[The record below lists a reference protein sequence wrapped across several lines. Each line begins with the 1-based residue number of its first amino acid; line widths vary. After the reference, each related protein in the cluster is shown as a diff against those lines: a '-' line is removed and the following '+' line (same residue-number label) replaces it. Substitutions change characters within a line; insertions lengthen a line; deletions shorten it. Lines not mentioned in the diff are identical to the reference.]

1 MAALKQLL
9 TPPPPE
15 RSPDGGPICTHQRN
29 HITRREWG
37 GTAGIV
43 VLTLVVPAA
52 LAAAGRT
59 FGLPHNDD
67 FTFMT
72 TAVDYHRT
80 GGFHLGGDEQM
91 VLVGHVLWGQPFLRL
106 FGGGVVALHLA
117 GLAAAA
123 IGLGACFLV
132 LRQRSSARAA
142 LLGTACVALLPGY
155 ALLAGSFVTDVTAFA
170 AQMVSLALGLAALD
184 RRGGGRALLLGASL
198 SAGVAAFSSRQTAVP
213 ALLAVAVAA
222 VWQSAVVRRAWRT
235 MAVDLGLILCAS
247 AAVATMVLWRFGL
260 AEQAHSPTGRVGM
273 SHVLAAV
280 AAISTLALFLAPLSW
295 LVARSALTRPT
306 QWGAV
311 ALGVIST
318 LYWLRLP
325 LEGRDLLLGNLFTR
339 RGAND
344 GVIGGVKADI
354 FPPWVWPGLQVLAMF
369 GVLALLTLA
378 WHHLTDVGPR
388 LRQMFEQEGGAAGL
402 LLAIFT
408 LLALAA
414 ALAPAAR
421 GANIFDR
428 YLWPAGA
435 GIAAILVRQVPVG
448 LLRRRSA
455 AAGSLALLA
464 LLALVTAVSVT
475 ESISF
480 DRARWNI
487 GEQAVASG
495 VPADLIDAGYEWTGH
510 HAIRPLSRKRPA
522 EVLTAVSWWSRLYS
536 SGLPCVVVTAS
547 PSDDPRYALERRRSY
562 DPPLSPRRHLFVS
575 RLVVASSPRCK

>member
-1 MAALKQLL
+1 MVLALGL
-9 TPPPPE
+9 P
-15 RSPDGGPICTHQRN
+15 
-29 HITRREWG
+29 
-37 GTAGIV
+37 A
-43 VLTLVVPAA
+43 TLAV
-52 LAAAGRT
+52 AGRT

-67 FTFMT
+67 FTFMA
-72 TAVDYHRT
+72 TAVDYYRT

-106 FGGGVVALHLA
+106 FGGGVAALHLA

-132 LRQRSSARAA
+132 LRQRSSARPA

-170 AQMVSLALGLAALD
+170 AQMACLALGLAALD
-184 RRGGGRALLLGASL
+184 RRGGGRTLLVGASL

-222 VWQSAVVRRAWRT
+222 VWQSAVVRRARRT
-235 MAVDLGLILCAS
+235 MVVDLGLILCAS
-247 AAVATMVLWRFGL
+247 VAVATMVLWRFGL
-260 AEQAHSPTGRVGM
+260 ADQAHSPSGRVGM
-273 SHVLAAV
+273 SNVLAAM

-295 LVARSALTRPT
+295 LVARSALTRPM

-311 ALGVIST
+311 ALGAIST

-339 RGAND
+339 RGATD
-344 GVIGGVKADI
+344 GVIGGVKGDI
-354 FPPWVWPGLQVLAMF
+354 FPPWVWPSLQVLAVL
-369 GVLALLTLA
+369 GVFALLTWA
-378 WHHLTDVGPR
+378 WHGLKDVRSG
-388 LRQMFEQEGGAAGL
+388 LRQISGQEGGAARL

-421 GANIFDR
+421 GANVFDR
-428 YLWPAGA
+428 YLWPVAA
-435 GIAAILVRQVPVG
+435 GIVAILVRHVPDD
-448 LLRRRSA
+448 LLRRRSV

-464 LLALVTAVSVT
+464 LLAVVTAVSVT

-487 GEQAVASG
+487 GEQAEASG

-510 HAIRPLSRKRPA
+510 HAIRPLSRQRPA
-522 EVLTAVSWWSRLYS
+522 EVLTAVSWWSWIYS

-547 PSDDPRYALERRRSY
+547 PLDDPRYALERTRSY
-562 DPPLSPRRHLFVS
+562 DPPLSPRRQLFIS
-575 RLVVASSPRCK
+575 RLVRPCPSATATTPTG